1 MGPEAL
7 RSQQVLKQVCALGAH
22 SGQGL
27 TGYTCGVRLSLH
39 ARQAAQTP
47 HPVVRAQ
54 TLKLQTHNGKATL
67 AGKSLDAPT

>member
-7 RSQQVLKQVCALGAH
+7 HSQQVLRQVCTLGAH

-27 TGYTCGVRLSLH
+27 TGCMCGVRLSLH

-54 TLKLQTHNGKATL
+54 G
-67 AGKSLDAPT
+67 P